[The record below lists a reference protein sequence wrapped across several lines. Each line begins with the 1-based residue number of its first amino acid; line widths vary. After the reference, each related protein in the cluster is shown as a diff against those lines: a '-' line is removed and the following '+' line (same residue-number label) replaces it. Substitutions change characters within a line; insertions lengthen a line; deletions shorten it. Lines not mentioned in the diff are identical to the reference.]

1 MKLPV
6 TLSLAVAIILG
17 TLPAYSQ
24 APSRIEVAKVT
35 GNIYEL
41 TVTYPYASN
50 FVASV
55 GEDGILLVDAGS
67 KYTLAELDSVV
78 KTLGNGRVKII
89 VNTHAHTEHT
99 GGNKAF
105 GKDVTKI
112 AHDNVRTRLQEGTYL
127 LEEFAEDALPVITF
141 TDSMS
146 LYFNGEK
153 IRLIAI
159 PGAHDD
165 GDIIVHFTKSG
176 VVSTGALCTGM
187 HFPTIDGIGG
197 NALKYP
203 GAVQRLISL
212 VPDDVVLIPGHGRSC
227 SMAEEKGFQNM
238 LATTIE
244 IVKSGLATGR
254 DAAALQRDSVLED
267 WISYEG
273 GFSSASEWIQSI
285 ANAVQ
290 NVRPKKPSA
299 VELYYAQKGMG
310 IDSAIAKWYELK
322 RTSPKDYS
330 FGEGQIVL
338 FGYYLLGKGRYQ
350 DAIRM
355 FEVYVNDF
363 PDSWNSYDC
372 LAEAHMNAGNKEL
385 ARKYYE
391 KSLELNPS
399 NTNAVEMMKKL

>member
-1 MKLPV
+1 MKLSV
-6 TLSLAVAIILG
+6 MLSLLVASILV
-17 TLPAYSQ
+17 TPPAYSQ

-35 GNIYEL
+35 GNIHEL
-41 TVTYPYASN
+41 TVTYPYVSN
-50 FVASV
+50 FLASV
-55 GEDGILLVDAGS
+55 GDDGILLVDAGS
-67 KYTLAELDSVV
+67 KSTLAELDSVV

-89 VNTHAHTEHT
+89 VSTHAHTEHT
-99 GGNKAF
+99 GGNMAF

-112 AHDNVRTRLQEGTYL
+112 AHDNVRTRMQQGTYL
-127 LEEFAEDALPVITF
+127 LEEFPEDALPTVTF

-187 HFPTIDGIGG
+187 HFPTIDRVGG
-197 NALKYP
+197 NALEYP
-203 GAVQRLISL
+203 EAVQRLISL
-212 VPDDVVLIPGHGRSC
+212 VPDDVVLVPGHGRRC
-227 SMAEEKGFQNM
+227 SIAEEKEFQNM
-238 LATTIE
+238 LATTVE
-244 IVKSGLATGR
+244 IVKSGLAAGR
-254 DAAALQRDSVLED
+254 DVAALQRDSVLAG
-267 WISYEG
+267 WTSYEG

-290 NVRPKKPSA
+290 GVKPKKPSA

-322 RTSPKDYS
+322 RTNPEDYS
-330 FGEGQIVL
+330 FGEGQLVV
-338 FGYYLLGKGRYQ
+338 FGYYLLGKGQYQ
-350 DAIRM
+350 DAIKI

-391 KSLELNPS
+391 KSLELNPG